1 MRKMLPR
8 LDTRV
13 IFGVGAAF
21 DFLTGRIRP
30 CPEWIKCT
38 GLHWLHRLAQDP
50 VRLWRRNVHNM
61 EFLWHITLQLTGAN
75 CYPKRPRIEGAGQT
89 PPAPED
95 VAGRE
100 MAGNTL

>member
-1 MRKMLPR
+1 MRRMLPR

-13 IFGVGAAF
+13 MFGVGAAF

-50 VRLWRRNVHNM
+50 VRLWSRNVHNM
-61 EFLWHITLQLTGAN
+61 EFLWHITLQLTGAK
-75 CYPKRPRIEGAGQT
+75 CYPKRPRVEGAGRT

-95 VAGRE
+95 VARPE
-100 MAGNTL
+100 MAGNAL